1 MDIIALA
8 LPLVKV
14 RLNRLA
20 GDTTLDGYLES
31 RLRAVQQEM
40 ERTGIVLNAESPD
53 DLMLLVDW
61 TVWEYGNR
69 DKAAGVPDWLR
80 LRRRE
85 RWLNRGGAQNDS

>member
-8 LPLVKV
+8 LPLVKT

-20 GDTTLDGYLES
+20 SDTTLDGYLES
-31 RLRAVQQEM
+31 RLRGVQQEM
-40 ERTGIVLNAESPD
+40 ERAGIVLDAESPD

-61 TVWEYGNR
+61 AVWEYGNR
-69 DKAAGVPDWLR
+69 DKTAGVPDCLR

-85 RWLNRGGAQNDS
+85 RWLHRKEGTL

>member
-8 LPLVKV
+8 LPLVKA

-20 GDTTLDGYLES
+20 SDTTLDGYLES
-31 RLRAVQQEM
+31 RLRGVQQEM

-69 DKAAGVPDWLR
+69 DQAAGVPDWLR

-85 RWLNRGGAQNDS
+85 RWLNRGGGQNDS

>member
-14 RLNRLA
+14 RL
-20 GDTTLDGYLES
+20 DGYLES
-31 RLRAVQQEM
+31 RLRGVQQEM

>member
-8 LPLVKV
+8 LPLVKA

-31 RLRAVQQEM
+31 RLRGVQQEM

-69 DKAAGVPDWLR
+69 DKAAAVPDWLR